1 MILSFISVAKREVS
15 RLSKRIQSFFE
26 TDLGKWKK
34 SQFAAPSPHCVKR
47 TRLIANG
54 LPNATWVETGTYLGD
69 TTFELAK
76 QGGFV
81 ITIEP
86 DQVLYA
92 KAVQRFRNHQ
102 NVRLINKTS
111 EEALPELVPTL
122 SGNIVFW
129 LDGHYSGGV
138 THKGDLDTPIRE
150 ELDSISKSL
159 SKFESV
165 VVAVDDVRCFN
176 PENPIWQQYPSL
188 DFLVVWAR
196 DNNLQWHIEHD
207 IFFAK
212 SAKSSLE
219 LGSLR
224 HSRR

>member
-1 MILSFISVAKREVS
+1 MILGYISVARRQVS
-15 RLSKRIQSFFE
+15 RLWKKIQGVFA
-26 TDLGKWKK
+26 TDLAKWKQD
-34 SQFAAPSPHCVKR
+34 QFSAPSPNYVKR

-69 TTFELAK
+69 TTVQLAK

-86 DQVLYA
+86 DQDLYG

-102 NVRLINKTS
+102 NVRVINKTS
-111 EEALPELVPTL
+111 EEALPELLPTL

-138 THKGDLDTPIRE
+138 THAGDLDTPIRE
-150 ELDSISKSL
+150 ELASISESL
-159 SKFESV
+159 SRFESV

-176 PENPIWQQYPSL
+176 PAHPIWQQYPSL

-212 SAKSSLE
+212 SAESSLE
-219 LGSLR
+219 LGSLQR
-224 HSRR
+224 SRQ